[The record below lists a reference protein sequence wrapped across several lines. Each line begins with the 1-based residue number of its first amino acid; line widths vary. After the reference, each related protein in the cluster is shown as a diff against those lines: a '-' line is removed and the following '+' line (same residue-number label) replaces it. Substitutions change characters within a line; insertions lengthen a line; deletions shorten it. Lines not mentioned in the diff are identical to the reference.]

1 MTVRPI
7 LKFPNPGLRL
17 SAARVDVFDADLQA
31 LATDLLETMQ
41 AAKGIGITA
50 PHIGILKQVSVIQLS
65 ETDPVKTYVNPQV
78 TWASDELQAY
88 KEGSVSMQD
97 VLDEIER
104 PARVR
109 VTYHDLTG
117 AEQVEEADGLLSVC
131 LQHEIDQLGGIFW
144 LDKLSRLRRERV
156 IKRYEK
162 VRRLTQAAG

>member
-17 SAARVDVFDADLQA
+17 SAARVDAFDADLRE

-50 PHIGILKQVSVIQLS
+50 PHIGVLKQVSVIRLS
-65 ETDPVKTYVNPQV
+65 ETDPVKTYVNPQIS
-78 TWASDELQAY
+78 WASDELQAY

-109 VTYHDLTG
+109 VTYQDLTG
-117 AEQVEEADGLLSVC
+117 AEQVEEADSLLAVC
-131 LQHEIDQLGGIFW
+131 LQHEIDQLNGIFW

-162 VRRLTQAAG
+162 VRRLTQTVG